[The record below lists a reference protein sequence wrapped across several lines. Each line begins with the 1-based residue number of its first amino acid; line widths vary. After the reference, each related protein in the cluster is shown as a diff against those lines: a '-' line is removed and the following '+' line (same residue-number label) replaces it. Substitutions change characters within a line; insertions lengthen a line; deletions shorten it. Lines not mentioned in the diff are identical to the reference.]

1 MGSSMFRRDGLL
13 IARFRERIPGFN
25 QRRLSLTDLFEICEE
40 QDYCVIETPLR
51 ELHGC
56 SFYDD
61 DGQPCMT
68 LNVLLPEGE
77 KTIAGWHEFAHL
89 YDQAPTPSVFC
100 STGNLWNNRKNERQ
114 AQVIGLLALMPDV
127 EVVGMTAAD
136 LVEQYGVSYKTAEQ
150 RITIQ

>member
-1 MGSSMFRRDGLL
+1 MGSTTNRRDGLL
-13 IARFRERIPGFN
+13 IARFSERIPSFN

-40 QDYCVIETPLR
+40 QEYCVIEMPLR
-51 ELHGC
+51 KLHGC

-61 DGQPCMT
+61 DGQPCLI
-68 LNVLLPEGE
+68 LNALLPDGE
-77 KTIAGWHEFAHL
+77 KLIAGWHEFAHL

-114 AQVIGLLALMPDV
+114 AQVIGLLALMPDA

-150 RITIQ
+150 RITIR